1 MFPPSLSLSLFFP
14 FSFPPFLVFFSSL
27 PLSRSLSLSLS
38 LDDDS
43 LFLPVLLVSVR
54 LDAINKTF
62 VTRRLWVMGTR
73 AQGPTAS
80 PMNIFR

>member
-1 MFPPSLSLSLFFP
+1 MFPPSLSLSIFP
-14 FSFPPFLVFFSSL
+14 FLFSTLPRLLFLPASL
-27 PLSRSLSLSLS
+27 SLSLSLS